1 MTVDEKVSSSRE
13 QKAWS
18 IPSFMLVQGMVD
30 TIVYASTFWEG
41 EIENQVS
48 LVLAVLCPGYSPGY
62 TGSLL
67 DHVSY
72 PDGPLSDLNI

>member
-1 MTVDEKVSSSRE
+1 
-13 QKAWS
+13 
-18 IPSFMLVQGMVD
+18 MVD
-30 TIVYASTFWEG
+30 TIVYASTFWVG